1 MINKTIGF
9 IGGGR
14 ITRIFLRAFKQAGI
28 SIEGILVSDSS
39 QDVLNRLSAEFP
51 EVTAVNGGNKQAV
64 QKDIV
69 FIGLHPPVIAG
80 LLEELKD
87 NVSTESIIVSLA
99 PKHTISKISEIS
111 GKELKVVR
119 MIPNA
124 PSIIGQGFNP
134 VTFSVR
140 VTEDDKV
147 VLDRLFSALGVYKE
161 VPEKNLEA
169 YSVLTAMGP
178 TYLWFQLFE
187 LREIVKSFG
196 LTDEEANEGLR
207 NMISGAAAVM
217 FDSGLKSE
225 DVMDLIPS
233 KPLADHQ
240 EDIKSIYQEKLN
252 AIYQKI
258 KP

>member
-1 MINKTIGF
+1 MISKTIGF

-14 ITRIFLRAFKQAGI
+14 ITRIFLTAFKQAGI
-28 SIEGILVSDSS
+28 SIDGIVVSDSS
-39 QDVLNRLSAEFP
+39 QEVLNRLSVEFP
-51 EVTAVNGGNKQAV
+51 EVIAVINGNKQAV
-64 QKDIV
+64 EKDIV

-87 NVSTESIIVSLA
+87 SISTESIIVSLA

-111 GKELKVVR
+111 GKKLKVVR

-134 VTFSVR
+134 VSFSENI
-140 VTEDDKV
+140 TEDDKKA
-147 VLDRLFSALGVYKE
+147 LEELFSALGIYKG

-169 YSVLTAMGP
+169 YAVLTAMGP

-187 LREIVKSFG
+187 LREIVMNFG
-196 LTDEEANEGLR
+196 LSKEDADEGLR
-207 NMISGAAAVM
+207 NMITGAAAVM
-217 FDSGLKSE
+217 FDSELNSE

-233 KPLADHQ
+233 KPLADNQ
-240 EDIKSIYQEKLN
+240 EDIKSIYREKLN